1 MEESEFTVARLQ
13 GDAVEVA
20 SEAVQFTIVK
30 PGETVLPEGEPET
43 LVAAQ

>member
-1 MEESEFTVARLQ
+1 LSVDRKP
-13 GDAVEVA
+13 VE
-20 SEAVQFTIVK
+20 FTIVK